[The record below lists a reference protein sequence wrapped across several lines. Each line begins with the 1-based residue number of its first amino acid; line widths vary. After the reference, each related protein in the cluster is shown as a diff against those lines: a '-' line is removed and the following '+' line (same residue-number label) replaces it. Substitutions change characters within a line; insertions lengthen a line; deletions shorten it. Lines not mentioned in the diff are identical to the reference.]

1 MMENQF
7 ELAEETSKSIKN
19 IMPNPT
25 ISNGPEAS
33 SKNFTYILKALI
45 SINQRLEILEC
56 NTRD

>member
-1 MMENQF
+1 MMGNQF
-7 ELAEETSKSIKN
+7 ELAEETSKAIRN

-25 ISNGPEAS
+25 ISNDPEAS
-33 SKNFTYILKALI
+33 NKNFACILKALI